1 MKTHGDGRRT
11 TPTVTI
17 LNIMIKRL
25 ITVVLLIS
33 VLPLTVSAAPRSGL
47 PVPDWITTKT
57 NDDSSVTVTI
67 SSPTHM
73 IDAIDYYEYS
83 MDGFKTY
90 KKLSDT
96 SGGEFVITET
106 TQFSVRYYYNSIC
119 SPVYTL
125 PIVISKSTTV
135 SCPSTGISV
144 LIPDNSSIPKDI
156 TVSAFEIVNGFDYNT
171 AKNALP
177 SGAQFRMYSVSVL
190 RNGKAFSSD
199 EPFTFLFP
207 ADGMNLKKC
216 RLYFMDESD
225 KLTHLETT
233 AGENTLNCVS
243 DDAGLFI
250 VAGVLDYKTGD
261 MNNDGKI
268 QANDARI
275 ALRISA
281 KLENCSESQLSAGD
295 INKNGKIDASDARKI
310 LRFAAS
316 LDII

>member
-1 MKTHGDGRRT
+1 M
-11 TPTVTI
+11 V
-17 LNIMIKRL
+17 KRL
-25 ITVVLLIS
+25 ITVVLLLIS
-33 VLPLTVSAAPRSGL
+33 VLPLTVSAAPGKGL

-67 SSPTHM
+67 SSPPYM

-83 MDGFKTY
+83 TDGFQTF

-125 PIVISKSTTV
+125 PVIINKSTIV

-156 TVSAFEIVNGFDYNT
+156 TVSAFEIINGIDYNA
-171 AKNALP
+171 AKTSLP
-177 SGAQFRMYSVSVL
+177 SDAQFRMYSVSVL

-199 EPFTFLFP
+199 EPFSYIFP
-207 ADGMNLKKC
+207 ADGMNLKNC
-216 RLYFMDESD
+216 RLYFMDDSD
-225 KLTHLETT
+225 KLTLLETT
-233 AGENTLNCVS
+233 VGEKTIDCTS
-243 DDAGLFI
+243 GETGLFI
-250 VAGVLDYKTGD
+250 VACIPDYKKGD
-261 MNNDGKI
+261 MNNDGKVL
-268 QANDARI
+268 ANDARY
-275 ALRISA
+275 ALRVSA
-281 KLENCSESQLSAGD
+281 QLENCTPVQLSAGD

>member
-1 MKTHGDGRRT
+1 M
-11 TPTVTI
+11 V
-17 LNIMIKRL
+17 KRF
-25 ITVVLLIS
+25 ITVVLLLIS
-33 VLPLTVSAAPRSGL
+33 VLPLTVSAAPGKGL

-67 SSPTHM
+67 SSPPYM

-83 MDGFKTY
+83 TDGFQTF

-125 PIVISKSTTV
+125 PVIINKSTIV

-156 TVSAFEIVNGFDYNT
+156 TVSAFEIINGIDYNA
-171 AKNALP
+171 AKTSLP
-177 SGAQFRMYSVSVL
+177 SDAQFRMYSVSVL

-199 EPFTFLFP
+199 EPFSFIFP
-207 ADGMNLKKC
+207 ADGMNLKNC
-216 RLYFMDESD
+216 RLYFMDDSD
-225 KLTHLETT
+225 KLTQLETT
-233 AGENTLNCVS
+233 QGETAINCNYGET
-243 DDAGLFI
+243 GLFVI
-250 VAGVLDYKTGD
+250 ASVPDYKKGD
-261 MNNDGKI
+261 MNNDGKV
-268 QANDARI
+268 QANDARY

-281 KLENCSESQLSAGD
+281 QLEKYTPVQLSAGD